1 MYFLQII
8 IACPDQKCNLKL
20 GFLRLELMQN
30 VKIQGLALPGFFLFS
45 LFLHPPLHFIHA
57 FIGVAVYLADGFAGV
72 FLTVSCTICRVH
84 F

>member
-30 VKIQGLALPGFFLFS
+30 VKNPGTGTPWIFLIFAMPLA
-45 LFLHPPLHFIHA
+45 HFWWAYIM
-57 FIGVAVYLADGFAGV
+57 GV
-72 FLTVSCTICRVH
+72 
-84 F
+84 